1 MYEGILRG
9 LLESGLLSVRRVYC
23 KARRALSTKGWIM
36 RQAWPEKRASVTI
49 CAVSFLILTFGA
61 LPADGQSREIWRQW
75 NNPVEPFQIIG
86 NVYYVGAEGIASYL
100 ITTPEGHFVIDGG
113 FEETVPHI
121 QRNIE
126 TLGFHMD
133 DVKILLNS
141 HAHFDHSGGLA
152 ELARL
157 SGAQVMI
164 SEPDADVIE
173 SGGKTDFLF
182 AEEPVTWFPSVK
194 VDRRLNDRDTVTLG
208 GVTLT
213 AQLTAG
219 HTKGCT
225 TWTLEV
231 EEDGVSRDVVLVCSV
246 NVLEEMRLL
255 EQPSYP
261 GIRED
266 FVAAFE
272 RLRSLP
278 CDVFLVNHPGFFQME
293 QKLQRLRDGAKGNP
307 FIDPEGYRAYIEGR
321 EKVFQEHLE
330 KEREG
335 LVVVESAGR

>member
-1 MYEGILRG
+1 MKIWGIGFL
-9 LLESGLLSVRRVYC
+9 V
-23 KARRALSTKGWIM
+23 A
-36 RQAWPEKRASVTI
+36 
-49 CAVSFLILTFGA
+49 LILGA
-61 LPADGQSREIWRQW
+61 VPASGQAQEVWRQW
-75 NNPVEPFQIIG
+75 NTPIEPFRVIG
-86 NVYYVGAEGIASYL
+86 NLYYVGAEGIAAFL
-100 ITTPEGHFVIDGG
+100 ITTPEGHIVLDGG

-121 QRNIE
+121 RRNIE
-126 TLGFHMD
+126 TLGFRLE

-141 HAHFDHSGGLA
+141 HAHFDHVGGLA

-157 SGAQVMI
+157 SGAEVMI
-164 SEPDADVIE
+164 SEPDVDVVE
-173 SGGKTDFLF
+173 SGGATDFLF
-182 AEEPVTWFPSVK
+182 AEEPMTHFPPVT
-194 VDRRLNDRDTVTLG
+194 VDRRLKDRDTVTLG

-225 TWTLEV
+225 TWTLQV
-231 EEDGVSRDVVLVCSV
+231 EEEGVSRDVVFVCSV

-255 EQPSYP
+255 EEPSYP

-266 FVAAFE
+266 FIAAFE

-293 QKLQRLRDGAKGNP
+293 EKLERLRQGAEGNP
-307 FIDPEGYRAYIEGR
+307 FIDPEGYQEYIEGR
-321 EKVFQEHLE
+321 EKVFREHLA

-335 LVVVESAGR
+335 LAIEVESGGR